1 MKMRWYDSILVSLS
15 GLVLTALGVFVML
28 AGSGVIKLPE
38 PLTLDA
44 WLGSG
49 WQWMPLVFLAG
60 LVFIAWGLW
69 LLLRPFMRRGESRGR
84 YYTVHD
90 GGVDSVQISI
100 QALDHLVH
108 KCLDRRG
115 EILSSNVRISGQE
128 DAMRILLR
136 ITVRSGVT
144 IPTLVAQVRKEIK
157 CYVEQCAGVVVE
169 SVQIVVEATKD
180 AKGTAF
186 EPELLPPPME
196 AGSIQATMEEPME
209 QPDFSCLQTVWEA
222 EPAEAYGAEP
232 IPEEERTHIAA
243 EPEKEPEAEAIPLS
257 AVLPDDIP
265 EAPPIPLSGKAFPFP
280 GEDIPVWNQSSAVAD
295 DTEDGRGETHD
306 A

>member
-1 MKMRWYDSILVSLS
+1 MKMRWYDRILVSLS
-15 GLVLTALGVFVML
+15 GLVLTALGIFVML
-28 AGSGVIKLPE
+28 AGGGVMKLPE
-38 PLTLDA
+38 PLALDT

-49 WQWMPLVFLAG
+49 WQWMPLVFLGG
-60 LVFIAWGLW
+60 LLLIAWGLW

-108 KCLDRRG
+108 KCLDRRS

-136 ITVRSGVT
+136 MTVRSGVT

-157 CYVEQCAGVVVE
+157 LYVEQCAGVTVE
-169 SVQIVVEATKD
+169 SVRIVVEATKE
-180 AKGTAF
+180 AKGAAN
-186 EPELLPPPME
+186 EPELLLPPME
-196 AGSIQATMEEPME
+196 APLIQASTEESIE
-209 QPDFSCLQTVWEA
+209 QSDANCVQTVWEA
-222 EPAEAYGAEP
+222 EPMDDSVPEPIIEENRMHIATELEDEPEDEP
-232 IPEEERTHIAA
+232 IPLGSI
-243 EPEKEPEAEAIPLS
+243 
-257 AVLPDDIP
+257 LPDDIP
-265 EAPPIPLSGKAFPFP
+265 EAPPIPLSSQAFPFP
-280 GEDIPVWNQSSAVAD
+280 GEVTPVWSPSGITANSEESA
-295 DTEDGRGETHD
+295 EEETHD